1 MTGSIGLLAATAAV
15 LCVAIGALAASEWLH
30 LPEVVM
36 CLLGGV
42 LIGPRMLGFVNPAA
56 HLPWVRDF
64 FILGV
69 CLVLY
74 EGGRTL
80 RVPVLK
86 RVGVSVAMLATVGVV
101 VTSVLIAAWSQA
113 WWHIGWPLSL
123 ILGGALASTDPAV
136 LIPLADRLRLPDL
149 LRETLVAEAALNDV
163 FSALLVFEGMHLLA
177 SSSPSWGGGLDFLAI
192 QFGVGLGAG
201 VAAGLLF
208 RFFVIH
214 ERFGFLSRYAV
225 LLGFVVALAAFESA
239 HEFSGSGFLA
249 VFVAGLISGGSGNAR
264 TGLRQQEMEHFG
276 ATTLTVVRLAL
287 FILLGALAST
297 LLPELWAHAGSLL
310 LLGFLLMFLI
320 RPMVVWLT
328 AAWDP
333 RARWRARELWF
344 LSWVRETG
352 VVPASLAG
360 LWLASGL
367 PHAPR
372 MAATVF
378 AVIILT
384 IVVQVPTSA
393 LWARSLGL
401 SSLHP
406 QSPNPAPCP
415 ENHL

>member
-1 MTGSIGLLAATAAV
+1 VTGSTGLLAATAAV
-15 LCVAIGALAASEWLH
+15 LCVAIAALATTEWLH
-30 LPEVVM
+30 IPEVVAS
-36 CLLGGV
+36 LVGGV
-42 LIGPRMLGFVNPAA
+42 LIGPRLLGFVNPAA
-56 HLPWVRDF
+56 HLSWVRDF

-80 RVPVLK
+80 RMPILR
-86 RVGVSVAMLATVGVV
+86 RVGVSVLMLATVGVLI
-101 VTSVLIAAWSQA
+101 TALLIAAWSQA
-113 WWHIGWPLSL
+113 WWHLGWPLSL

-136 LIPLADRLRLPDL
+136 LIPLADRLRLPAI

-177 SSSPSWGGGLDFLAI
+177 SPTPTWGGGLLFLTT

-201 VAAGLLF
+201 IVAGLLF
-208 RFFVIH
+208 RFLVTH

-225 LLGFVVALAAFESA
+225 LLGFVAALAAFESA

-249 VFVAGLISGGSGNAR
+249 VFVAGVLSGPGGSR
-264 TGLRQQEMEHFG
+264 KSPHQEEMEHFG
-276 ATTLTVVRLAL
+276 TTTLTVVRLTL

-297 LLPELWAHAGSLL
+297 LLPEFWIHATAFL
-310 LLGFLLMFLI
+310 LLGLLLMFLI

-333 RARWRARELWF
+333 YARWRARELWF

-352 VVPASLAG
+352 VVPAALAG

-367 PHAPR
+367 PHASR
-372 MAATVF
+372 MSAAVF

-384 IVVQVPTSA
+384 VVIQVPTSA
-393 LWARSLGL
+393 PWARR
-401 SSLHP
+401 LHLT
-406 QSPNPAPCP
+406 SPPPPDPA
-415 ENHL
+415 EIRS

>member
-1 MTGSIGLLAATAAV
+1 MTAPTGLLAATAAV
-15 LCVAIGALAASEWLH
+15 LCVAIGALALSEWLR
-30 LPEVVM
+30 LPEVVAS
-36 CLLGGV
+36 LVGGV
-42 LIGPRMLGFVNPAA
+42 LVGPRLLGFVNPAA
-56 HLPWVRDF
+56 HLSWVRDF

-80 RVPVLK
+80 RMPVLR
-86 RVGVSVAMLATVGVV
+86 RVGVSVAMLATVGVL
-101 VTSVLIAAWSQA
+101 VTALLIAASCEA
-113 WWHIGWPLSL
+113 GWHLGWPLSL

-136 LIPLADRLRLPDL
+136 LIPLADRLGLPDR

-177 SSSPSWGGGLDFLAI
+177 SPSPTWGGGLLFLAT

-201 VAAGLLF
+201 IAAGFLF
-208 RFFVIH
+208 RFLVTH

-225 LLGFVVALAAFESA
+225 LLGFVAALAAFESA

-249 VFVAGLISGGSGNAR
+249 VFVAGLISGRKEGNRRSGH
-264 TGLRQQEMEHFG
+264 QEAMEHFG
-276 ATTLTVVRLAL
+276 TTTLTVVRLTL

-297 LLPELWAHAGSLL
+297 LLPEFWIHAASFL
-310 LLGFLLMFLI
+310 LLGLLLMFVI

-328 AAWDP
+328 ASWDP
-333 RARWRARELWF
+333 RARWSARELWF

-352 VVPASLAG
+352 VVPAALAG

-367 PHAPR
+367 PHASR
-372 MAATVF
+372 MAAAVF

-384 IVVQVPTSA
+384 VVVQVPTSA
-393 LWARSLGL
+393 AWARSLHL
-401 SSLHP
+401 ETLP
-406 QSPNPAPCP
+406 PPPDPA
-415 ENHL
+415 EIRS